1 MKLSSSSIS
10 PGNSPYFRGLLHTTW
25 IHFSTQEEHT
35 SLFVS
40 FYLSL
45 LKPVNVSNL
54 ALLPDSLMVG
64 NPLLPRIFLYIKNL
78 QIGAGR
84 NTLQWV
90 CRKMLYSVVV
100 STCHFCAKGLLSM
113 FFSTARFTV
122 FTQSETRL

>member
-1 MKLSSSSIS
+1 MKLSSGSIS

-40 FYLSL
+40 FYLSS

-64 NPLLPRIFLYIKNL
+64 NPLSPRIFLYIKNL

-113 FFSTARFTV
+113 FFSTARVTV